1 MSSPPAIS
9 PKIIVMLPLLYFT
22 RKLNHEDPSTVFYTR
37 CAFGTVQSIILL
49 SVIYIFFKIQQIAKV
64 LAKDN
69 VTIYTVQPNPLA
81 KPEDKKKYKK
91 TSLAKH
97 VKEQAGSLIL
107 QTIMGLTI
115 NVGLHI
121 YRGMIVGLAMQS
133 VMAPF
138 TLYESKLAKALLMS
152 ADSGSMTSVKAWK
165 DKRIFDEKYS
175 GELEDGDSIEDAEG
189 NVEVVNLAKAKK
201 QLKED
206 SRKKTTPPVWKNKS
220 MQEVLLDTWDGV
232 LEETA
237 PLVSKLTKN
246 NINNKTAEN
255 EWTPLM
261 VVAGIHLPDVTDAM
275 KKMKELGADPTLTD
289 VEGWNALHWAAFHGS
304 LDAARFLLTQ
314 YEEAN
319 LTEVKDKEGKRPLD
333 IAKTEKNDA
342 IAALIEGG
350 DKKGQ

>member
-1 MSSPPAIS
+1 
-9 PKIIVMLPLLYFT
+9 
-22 RKLNHEDPSTVFYTR
+22 
-37 CAFGTVQSIILL
+37 
-49 SVIYIFFKIQQIAKV
+49 
-64 LAKDN
+64 
-69 VTIYTVQPNPLA
+69 
-81 KPEDKKKYKK
+81 
-91 TSLAKH
+91 
-97 VKEQAGSLIL
+97 
-107 QTIMGLTI
+107 MGLTI